1 MQALVDALSQVE
13 PIRAYYPGSA
23 DTQRMFVEAHPEA
36 IQIGGG
42 DDDHIPWTVIPDL
55 DPDATDDICY
65 RRESFSGLCG
75 EVALG
80 ASSVAEFLD
89 RAVAFLNNTVWGTLS
104 ATLVVSEDS
113 LTDPSIDRAVERAI
127 ADLRYGTVALNG
139 PGTWGFY
146 TMVAPWGGYPGS
158 DLHDIQ
164 SGNSHVTNFLMLSDP
179 EKTVVRAPFRMRTY
193 TFLGTAKNLDVC
205 ARSWRSSR

>member
-1 MQALVDALSQVE
+1 M
-13 PIRAYYPGSA
+13 
-23 DTQRMFVEAHPEA
+23 EAHPEA

-42 DDDHIPWTVIPDL
+42 DDAHIPWTVIPNL

-65 RRESFSGLCG
+65 RRESFSGMCG
-75 EVALG
+75 EVAL
-80 ASSVAEFLD
+80 AAPSVAEFLG
-89 RAVAFLNNTVWGTLS
+89 RAVGFLNNTVWGTLS

-113 LTDPSIDRAVERAI
+113 LADPSTGEAVERAI
-127 ADLRYGTVALNG
+127 ADLRYGTIALNG

-164 SGNSHVTNFLMLSDP
+164 SGNSHVTNFLMLSYP
-179 EKTVVRAPFRMRTY
+179 EKTVLRAPFRMRPY
-193 TFLGTAKNLDVC
+193 TFLGTAKNLHVFC
-205 ARSWRSSR
+205 RKLAEFELKPSFWKLPGLFRSAMRT